1 MMYVIPRKH
10 VPTSISSSN
19 STFLVK
25 QKLSTTTI
33 IRTKNVWL
41 PAKYAGICK
50 CVATPQK
57 SAYTTKVSRNSNIG
71 KLQAGYLFPEVARRK
86 TAHLLKHPDA
96 QVISLEIG
104 DTTEPIPEPLRAAIC
119 SEYYANLGIEADD
132 VFVSDGAK
140 CDISRLEVAIE
151 TASFSK
157 YAGFTGVRL
166 GWTVIPKHLLFCD
179 GFPVAKDFNRIVCT
193 CFNGAS
199 NISQA
204 GGLACLTLEGLKSVL
219 PGEDCNNSKCLVN
232 SWIHL
237 ILLVSKCMEER
248 MLHMYGST
256 FLDKVHGTFL
266 ARFSRRHMLLLHLVV
281 VLDLA
286 VKVLSG

>member
-71 KLQAGYLFPEVARRK
+71 KLQAGYLFPE
-86 TAHLLKHPDA
+86 
-96 QVISLEIG
+96 
-104 DTTEPIPEPLRAAIC
+104 PLRAAIC

-140 CDISRLEVAIE
+140 CDISRLEVV
-151 TASFSK
+151 F
-157 YAGFTGVRL
+157 
-166 GWTVIPKHLLFCD
+166 
-179 GFPVAKDFNRIVCT
+179 
-193 CFNGAS
+193 
-199 NISQA
+199 
-204 GGLACLTLEGLKSVL
+204 
-219 PGEDCNNSKCLVN
+219 
-232 SWIHL
+232 
-237 ILLVSKCMEER
+237 
-248 MLHMYGST
+248 GST
-256 FLDKVHGTFL
+256 VTIAVQ
-266 ARFSRRHMLLLHLVV
+266 ARPLVP
-281 VLDLA
+281 
-286 VKVLSG
+286 GCN